1 VTREEDDVITPEA
14 RRDYPAS
21 GNPAVGKW
29 HRQRET
35 FRQVVEPWFEERG
48 VPRFCPW
55 YSPQTRAAELVP
67 LLFAVLAFE
76 VAVAPW
82 LDLSVLSLI
91 LVLAIVLFVALCI
104 PLPRGRGRGSS
115 TSLLWLLARL
125 VPLGVIGS
133 LLASDSPPLW
143 SDPWVDA
150 AVILVGLAAAALL
163 FKDDVW
169 SGGGS
174 ELVGRR
180 RGLIVLVMAAVVAFA
195 VEGSVAPFEQS
206 LSTTV
211 GEVVPFVTAVPQGL
225 PALMVLSLV
234 YAWSR
239 KLDAAS
245 QVDPRPA
252 STRNPMAA
260 ALVTAMPLL
269 VIVLGAETTV
279 LPDFAQD
286 DRLEAVLPLALTLV
300 LTACA
305 VVVFLRASRGS
316 AGTEDRRWCAGVK
329 HVVVGQGVSTHPGA
343 LTVWLL
349 LFLVSYPLLA
359 LFFLEIDAFGRELTG
374 GGAFLVALAIN
385 ALYLAVAWF
394 IVSFGLDRVAVWART
409 EREQIAASVAMG
421 LARGLPLLLVF
432 TAFFGFT
439 AETWEVVIE
448 AGTLQFLGLLALL
461 AGLTVAFVLITSAHE
476 VGKHC
481 GFGTKGRLKS
491 AALRTKDPEAG
502 PPGDPFR
509 RALDDL
515 TTHHNQDLME
525 PVLKLRGREWINAMA
540 VLSAYQAFVFI
551 PVTVAAAVLFWILGH
566 LAVPPDVAGTW
577 IYGDGAPPSRGAEL
591 AARPF
596 IDEPWTR
603 VSMILAIFSVLYLAV
618 TVQSTREQREEFF
631 QGAERAMLQ
640 ILAVK
645 LVYDRF
651 LSQVRKPSRVRP
663 GRFSGHLLAALRER
677 WRRARIRQVFT
688 Q

>member
-1 VTREEDDVITPEA
+1 MA
-14 RRDYPAS
+14 RIS
-21 GNPAVGKW
+21 GNPAVGQW
-29 HRQRET
+29 HRQREA
-35 FRQVVEPWFEERG
+35 FREVVEPWFEERG

-55 YSPQTRAAELVP
+55 YSPQKRVSELVP
-67 LLFAVLAFE
+67 LLFTVLAFE

-82 LDLSVLSLI
+82 LDLSVFSLF
-91 LVLAIVLFVALCI
+91 LVLAIVMFVALCI
-104 PLPRGRGRGSS
+104 PLPRGPGQGSS

-143 SDPWVDA
+143 SDPWIDA

-163 FKDDVW
+163 FSDDVW

-180 RGLIVLVMAAVVAFA
+180 RGLIAVIMAAVVAFA

-206 LSTTV
+206 LSTTA
-211 GEVVPFVTAVPQGL
+211 GDILPFVTPIPQGL

-239 KLDAAS
+239 KLDTAS
-245 QVDPRPA
+245 QGDQPA
-252 STRNPMAA
+252 APARTPMGA

-269 VIVLGAETTV
+269 VILLGAETTV
-279 LPDFAQD
+279 LPDLAQD

-300 LTACA
+300 LAACA
-305 VVVFLRASRGS
+305 VVVFLRTSRGS
-316 AGTEDRRWCAGVK
+316 AGTGDHGRCAGVK
-329 HVVVGQGVSTHPGA
+329 HVMVGQAVSTHRGA
-343 LTVWLL
+343 LTAWLF

-374 GGAFLVALAIN
+374 GVAFLVTLAVN

-409 EREQIAASVAMG
+409 EKEQIAESVAMG

-448 AGTLQFLGLLALL
+448 AGTLAFLGLLALL
-461 AGLTVAFVLITSAHE
+461 AGLTVAFVLITSALE
-476 VGKHC
+476 VRKHC
-481 GFGTKGRLKS
+481 GFRTKGRLER

-502 PPGDPFR
+502 PPDDPFR
-509 RALDDL
+509 RALGEL
-515 TTHHNQDLME
+515 TTHDNEDLMD
-525 PVLKLRGREWINAMA
+525 PALKLRGKEWINAMA

-551 PVTVAAAVLFWILGH
+551 PVTVAAALLFWILGH

-618 TVQSTREQREEFF
+618 TVQSTREHREEFF
-631 QGAERAMLQ
+631 QGAERAILQ
-640 ILAVK
+640 LLAVK
-645 LVYDRF
+645 LVYDTF
-651 LSQVRKPSRVRP
+651 LSQVRKP
-663 GRFSGHLLAALRER
+663 GRMRLGWVSGRLLALPRAR
-677 WRRARIRQVFT
+677 WRRTRTRQVAT
-688 Q
+688 